1 VRRLAMVILALAAG
15 CGENVRL
22 DPGPRDRFYFPT
34 SAGVI
39 GHRLVVAS
47 SNSDLRYDDATGGSL
62 IAVNVVDPMTVAG
75 AINVSS
81 FAGEM
86 AIADPADPVNPCA
99 VADPA
104 SGAVVVLP
112 VRGAALVYLAR
123 VAAADGRLSCDGCEV
138 AVSGTNRGDPF
149 AAGLACGDGVARAY
163 VGYLRTTAGQAVL
176 TQIDLTRTDLSA
188 DGAVQHVGFTLMAGL
203 TEIGQV
209 RGIAY
214 DASRKRLYLTRTASG
229 ASTSLRWVD
238 LANDCRID
246 KIGEAGGCRTGT
258 TRSGAVPPGLELR
271 GIALSSSAASG
282 APRRAYLS
290 ARIYDPVAAATAGVR
305 IGDYDGLLLVV
316 DLAEDLGGSLDFRI
330 VDQIPIGYGASDVRV
345 LPPRAGKRDVVAALA
360 AADGVLWIYDDETGG
375 RVALGRDRLTGAPLV
390 GHVPSGLAVDPVP
403 LAGIA
408 RVYVGSFRENFVT
421 PIDVPLL
428 VPEDACLITSG
439 GTPGDACIADGAS
452 PWRIGGTP

>member
-1 VRRLAMVILALAAG
+1 MVILALAAG

-34 SAGVI
+34 SVGVI
-39 GHRLVVAS
+39 DHRLVVAS
-47 SNSDLRYDDATGGSL
+47 SNSDLRYDDDTGGSL
-62 IAVNVVDPMTVAG
+62 LAVDVVDPMTVAG

-81 FAGEM
+81 FAGEL
-86 AIADPADPVNPCA
+86 AIADPADPRSPCP

-104 SGAVVVLP
+104 SGAVAVLP

-138 AVSGTNRGDPF
+138 AVSGANRGDPF
-149 AAGLACGDGVARAY
+149 AVGLACGDGVAKAF
-163 VGYLRTTAGQAVL
+163 VGYLRTAAGQAIL

-188 DGAVQHVGFTLMAGL
+188 DGAVQHAGFTGIGGQI
-203 TEIGQV
+203 EIGQV

-229 ASTSLRWVD
+229 SSTSLRWVD

-246 KIGEAGGCRTGT
+246 KIGEVGGCRTGT
-258 TRSGAVPPGLELR
+258 TRSGAVPAGLELR
-271 GIALSSSAASG
+271 GIALSSTAVSG

-330 VDQIPIGYGASDVRV
+330 VDQIAIGYGASDVRV

-360 AADGVLWIYDDETGG
+360 ADDGVLWIYDDETGG
-375 RVALGRDRLTGAPLV
+375 RVALGRDPVTGAPLV
-390 GHVPSGLAVDPVP
+390 GHVPSGLAVDPVA
-403 LAGIA
+403 LAGSAGEVA

-421 PIDVPLL
+421 PIDVPLDA
-428 VPEDACLITSG
+428 PENACLITSG
-439 GTPGDACIADGAS
+439 GTPGGACIAAGAS